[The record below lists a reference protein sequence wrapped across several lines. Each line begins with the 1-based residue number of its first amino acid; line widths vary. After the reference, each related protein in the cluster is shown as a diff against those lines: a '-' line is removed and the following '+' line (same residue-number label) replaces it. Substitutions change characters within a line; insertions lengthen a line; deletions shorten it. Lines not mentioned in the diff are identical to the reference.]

1 MIYKNIEI
9 FNAEELFPARAGE
22 GVQWLRVPAG
32 VAAALE
38 SGQNGQDK
46 AEGSTGVELRFV
58 ILGDSV
64 KIRMAKAAKN
74 DTTNIFHVYRGGIQ
88 GGWDDC
94 ELNVCVTEDVKEFTV
109 KKSENLETLR
119 KMAAEAGDPWDP
131 AVVRV
136 IFDRGAYRL
145 LDVEGDVR
153 PPKAEECPKKTL
165 LFYGSSITHGSN
177 AMDMSHSFASVVG
190 HRLRMD
196 VRNLGMAGTCYLE
209 HAFIDYIAQEG
220 VRGRWNAA
228 VLELGIN
235 VAEWPEEKIRERSE
249 YAVCTVAGKNPDK
262 PVFVISPFY
271 SFHDFKGGQAC
282 ARWRRILAETVQK
295 AGLANVTLFDG
306 LSLLGDA
313 SLLCADEV
321 HPNIYGVMQIA
332 DRLTERLSHLR

>member
-94 ELNVCVTEDVKEFTV
+94 ELNVCVTEDVKEFV
-109 KKSENLETLR
+109 IKKSENLETLR

-153 PPKAEECPKKTL
+153 PPRAEECPKKTL

-249 YAVCTVAGKNPDK
+249 YAVRTVAGENSDK

-282 ARWRRILAETVQK
+282 VRWRRILAETVQK

-306 LSLLGDA
+306 LSLLGDV

>member
-9 FNAEELFPARAGE
+9 FNAEEMFPARAGE

-64 KIRMAKAAKN
+64 KIRMAKAEKN

-94 ELNVCVTEDVKEFTV
+94 ELNVCVTEEVKEFV
-109 KKSENLETLR
+109 IKKSENLETLR

-249 YAVCTVAGKNPDK
+249 YAVRTVAGENSDK

-282 ARWRRILAETVQK
+282 VRWRRILAETVQK

-306 LSLLGDA
+306 LSLLGDV

>member
-9 FNAEELFPARAGE
+9 FNAEESFPARAGE

-64 KIRMAKAAKN
+64 KIRMAKAEKN

-88 GGWDDC
+88 GSWDDC
-94 ELNVCVTEDVKEFTV
+94 ELNVCVTEDVKEFV
-109 KKSENLETLR
+109 IKKSENLETLR